1 MKWAFCRIL
10 YVNSFSPNNN
20 TMLNISEI
28 IQTVRQLI
36 DVRIQMIK
44 EEINQQ
50 LATVL
55 ARVFLLFFIGLVI
68 LLIMIFA
75 SFTLAYL
82 ISEWARTPYMGF
94 LVVSLLYVL
103 LLIGLYM
110 MRNSKKLIGA
120 FHFILNQFL
129 FGGKND

>member
-1 MKWAFCRIL
+1 
-10 YVNSFSPNNN
+10 
-20 TMLNISEI
+20 MLNISEI

-50 LATVL
+50 LAAVL
-55 ARVFLLFFIGLVI
+55 ARIFLLFFIGLVL
-68 LLIMIFA
+68 LLILIFA

-103 LLIGLYM
+103 VLVGLYM
-110 MRNSKKLIGA
+110 MRNSKRLIGGI
-120 FHFILNQFL
+120 HFILTQFL
-129 FGGKND
+129 FGGKKD